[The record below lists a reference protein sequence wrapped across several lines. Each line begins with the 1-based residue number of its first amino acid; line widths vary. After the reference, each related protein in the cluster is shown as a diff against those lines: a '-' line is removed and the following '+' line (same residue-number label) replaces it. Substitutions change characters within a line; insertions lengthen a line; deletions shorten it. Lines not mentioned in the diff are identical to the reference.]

1 MALEAEFWQAL
12 TQLAAARTQSLSA
25 LVADTDARRD
35 TSRPL
40 ASALRVLA
48 LRELPRLVNG
58 APRASQDKEQ
68 PSP

>member
-12 TQLAAARTQSLSA
+12 TQLATARTQSLSA
-25 LVADTDARRD
+25 LVAETDARRD

-48 LRELPRLVNG
+48 LRELPRLANGDTG
-58 APRASQDKEQ
+58 APQGEQ
-68 PSP
+68 ATP